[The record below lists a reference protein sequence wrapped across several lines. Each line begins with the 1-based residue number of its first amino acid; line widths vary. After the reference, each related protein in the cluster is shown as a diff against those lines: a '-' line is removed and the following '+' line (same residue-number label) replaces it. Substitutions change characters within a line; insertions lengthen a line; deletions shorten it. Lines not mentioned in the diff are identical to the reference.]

1 MLDRY
6 FRNGWAVA
14 LTVTAGL
21 ILMCLLSVPPTGRSP
36 APPSPVPAAPTYT
49 PTPGGPVPSAPTYT
63 PTVRP
68 PVPSAPTYTPT
79 THPPVPA
86 APTYTPTPGGG
97 R

>member
-6 FRNGWAVA
+6 FRNGGAVA
-14 LTVTAGL
+14 LTVTALL
-21 ILMCLLSVPPTGRSP
+21 ILMGLLSVPSTGRSP
-36 APPSPVPAAPTYT
+36 APPS
-49 PTPGGPVPSAPTYT
+49 PVPSAPTYT